1 MNDAT
6 ESVEKDEVEV
16 IDELALLKQRADV
29 MGVAYHPNI
38 GIEKLKAKLADKMEG
53 ITREESD
60 EEIATINDAEE
71 AMAADVFTPLMTE
84 TPAQLKAKRKQDAL
98 RLVRIR
104 MTSMNPSKANM
115 KGEIFS
121 VGNAELGMIK
131 KYIPFNAEQGW
142 HVPNIILQELQQRK
156 FLNHFEVKIDG
167 KTVNRHRLIP
177 EYAIEILSPLTE
189 TELNELKQR
198 QIMASA
204 AQ

>member
-1 MNDAT
+1 M
-6 ESVEKDEVEV
+6 SVETEVIETEETEV
-16 IDELALLKQRADV
+16 IDELALLKQRADI

-38 GIEKLKAKLADKMEG
+38 GIDKLKAKLADKIEG
-53 ITREESD
+53 VTDEQAD
-60 EEIATINDAEE
+60 EEIETINAAEQSTTALPVETAAE
-71 AMAADVFTPLMTE
+71 AKLR
-84 TPAQLKAKRKQDAL
+84 RKQEAL

-131 KYIPFNAEQGW
+131 KYVPFNAEQGW
-142 HVPNIILQELQQRK
+142 HVPNIILEEIRQRK
-156 FLNHFEVKIDG
+156 FINHFEVKIDG
-167 KTVNRHRLIP
+167 KNVNRHRLIP
-177 EYAIEILSPLTE
+177 EYAIEILPPLTE

-198 QIMASA
+198 QLMQSA